1 MTVDSDVRQIYDYRY
16 EEENHA
22 AKEGIWRVL
31 GPFFQ
36 RYFGEGPV
44 LDLACD
50 RGYFVRNVDAPERWA
65 TDLRDVSA
73 HLPDDVRFVQSDSLA
88 LASSLP
94 TSYFGTVFISN
105 FLEHLAGPDAVLEQ
119 LRVVHALLALR
130 GRLVVLQP
138 NARLTGGAYW
148 DFLDHRVAL
157 TEKSLV
163 EAAELAGLSTVEVIT
178 RFLPFTT
185 KSRLPQSPTAVRAY
199 LAFRPAWFLLGKQ
212 TLYVGEKPS

>member
-1 MTVDSDVRQIYDYRY
+1 MTQDLDRVYDRRFRDRHRASKDRIWPPIVAFLRRYMVD
-16 EEENHA
+16 
-22 AKEGIWRVL
+22 
-31 GPFFQ
+31 
-36 RYFGEGPV
+36 GPV
-44 LDLACD
+44 IDIGCD
-50 RGYFVRNVDAPERWA
+50 QGYFIRNVTAPERWA

>member
-1 MTVDSDVRQIYDYRY
+1 MSDVGQIYDYRF
-16 EEENHA
+16 EEANHA

-31 GPFFQ
+31 GPFLQ
-36 RYFGEGPV
+36 RYLGEGPV

-50 RGYFVRNVDAPERWA
+50 RGYFIRNVSASERWA

-73 HLPDDVRFVQSDSLA
+73 HLPEDVRFVQGDSLDLTSA
-88 LASSLP
+88 LPASH
-94 TSYFGTVFISN
+94 FGTVFVSN
-105 FLEHLAGPDAVLEQ
+105 FLEHLPGPDAVLEQ
-119 LRVVHALLALR
+119 LRVAFALVRPR

-157 TEKSLV
+157 TDKSLV
-163 EAAELAGLSTVEVIT
+163 EAAELAGFATVEVIT

-185 KSRLPQSPTAVRAY
+185 KSRLPQHPAAVRAY
-199 LAFRPAWFLLGKQ
+199 LSFRPAWLLLGKQ
-212 TLYVGEKPS
+212 TLYVGEKPA